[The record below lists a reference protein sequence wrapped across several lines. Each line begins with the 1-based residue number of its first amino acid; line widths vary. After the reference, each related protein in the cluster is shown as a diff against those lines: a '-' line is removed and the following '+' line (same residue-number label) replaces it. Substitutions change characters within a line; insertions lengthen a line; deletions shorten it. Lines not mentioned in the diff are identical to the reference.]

1 MRSCQA
7 SPLFENLVGGS
18 TALQIKRGGGVH
30 TMIGNYIC
38 LVKDLAKKE
47 LDHGFVLQILSF
59 LQNTF
64 R

>member
-1 MRSCQA
+1 
-7 SPLFENLVGGS
+7 
-18 TALQIKRGGGVH
+18 
-30 TMIGNYIC
+30 MIGNYIC

-64 R
+64 RWPVPVSLETVFYKHFKDEEYLI